1 MSKDDMQMKLDFDIA
16 TKGEE
21 KLDRVDKTIARITAN
36 IEKLV
41 ATSKAA
47 GAAMSALT
55 NPGRGPSKGG
65 STADTRN
72 ATRALRD
79 QLGIDRD
86 RLRVVKMGIRYRKDE
101 ATQALR
107 AAQTQERQARQAFR
121 DKLTFA
127 SRMAAQRVRNDNAA
141 LRAVQTEQRAHER
154 AFRQRM
160 TFASR
165 MASQR
170 SREEATAER
179 EIQRGIRETGR
190 LRQAEQRRALADHRA
205 MQRERSR
212 GMSQIGRGA
221 GRVRDGSRT
230 AIGVG
235 AGAGAVTAYTGQRA
249 VRAVTNDAVELDDAM
264 NRNARMQPELG
275 GPKLTGPLMR
285 ALREKYQA
293 EGRKLNK
300 TSTELLNA
308 RAEVLQAG
316 VSNEIADQVTFD
328 ISKFSSIN
336 GLDASQVA
344 EQFGYGISA
353 LSAQGE
359 VTEQR
364 VSKLVN
370 TMQYLAA
377 NTPAS
382 RQQMASFTKRG
393 LGAGAALHMRDEDV
407 LAYGASATSAG
418 ADGETAARMLSSD
431 SMKIAR
437 HAADA
442 PDLMR
447 KSHKTEQDRR
457 LINLPARLGFGSW
470 DNLKQSMDV
479 DAGATYEK
487 IYDAVGAIKNPM
499 EKLALLKDLF
509 GENFGVFHANMAES
523 GSFRKMRQAV
533 RNPEANRA
541 LEAGMEE
548 LRTTLGW
555 AILSITNTFR
565 ELSATFGMTLKPLW
579 RDLSDWVIRLNV
591 GFDNFTL
598 AFRGG
603 VEGLLAGLGSK
614 DGSLASLLNETFGS
628 PETLKADVHAIF
640 QFARGFGE
648 GIKTVVTT
656 VKAAFTGVAS
666 LFGGSD
672 PKALGKFVAEFMG
685 FATVLTI
692 AAPVVMVIGAL
703 SKGVLGLVEMIVGSF
718 KLIAGLRVGAAV
730 AGAAG
735 GVGGLG
741 AGAAAAGA
749 AGAATKGSGILGKL
763 GGLFGVFALA
773 EGANALGSLQ
783 MPDGSKKGGWRRG
796 LVDFLDPGIG
806 SRIFGDNPKAG
817 AGDPFTDFAKRV
829 ADDAERE
836 LKLLQEGNDKTQ
848 ELIDQNK
855 AKAVEDKSKQIRDD
869 EKRKLDTMLTGIRNP
884 AMSGSVGSG
893 SSAADDLRARGFNV
907 TTPNTTPN
915 GANGNMPRA
924 QGGGGSATSNPANS
938 AASAAML
945 DAIASTESGRAGY
958 DAVLGNGKYGTPSKP
973 ITQMSLD
980 EAFAF
985 GRQIRAR
992 HGSSSALG
1000 RYQIVG
1006 STMRAAQR
1014 AMNIPGNAT
1023 FDQAMQDRMARWIAR
1038 NQGLGAWEGLKGN
1051 PAAMAR
1057 ARAALAQ
1064 GGAQDA
1070 PTGGGSG
1077 GSPVAAGTTDGRSV
1091 PRMTGNLTLEGQT
1104 YQYGSGGHRGAN
1116 SIPAGVYPITPNAI
1130 GPWGRQHGAIG
1141 LNGNRIWDSALGR
1154 FREGIEMHSASSASM
1169 LSAGCLAINKQQW
1182 AQFRQQTL
1190 DFVRRNGRAYLKVDS
1205 NGNASITADDPRQA
1219 NGAQVGAKKTTEL
1232 AKGLNK
1238 APTAGKGG
1246 LGEIDVAP
1254 KPVTDQWGNQL
1265 GQSTP
1270 TRSGSGGLGQT
1281 TPTRNGPGGRNG
1293 EAGSGGGMNIH
1304 GPIHINVP
1312 GAGDPKA
1319 VATAVNNEMRSRVM
1333 ARMHDIDPTAV

>member
-1 MSKDDMQMKLDFDIA
+1 MSGDNLDLKLNFDIG

-21 KLDRVDKTIARITAN
+21 KLDKVDKTIARMTAN
-36 IEKLV
+36 IERLV
-41 ATSKAA
+41 AAAKAA
-47 GAAMSALT
+47 GGGLNSILGQG
-55 NPGRGPSKGG
+55 NRGAKSG
-65 STADTRN
+65 SSADTRN

-79 QLGIDRD
+79 QLGIDREK
-86 RLRVVKMGIRYRKDE
+86 LRVAKMAMRFRQNE
-101 ATQALR
+101 ATQAIK
-107 AAQTQERQARQAFR
+107 AAQAQERQARQAFR
-121 DKLTFA
+121 DKLTFN
-127 SRMAAQRVRNDNAA
+127 SRLAAHRLREDNAA
-141 LRAVQTEQRAHER
+141 LRAVRTEQRAVER
-154 AFRQRM
+154 SFRQKM
-160 TFASR
+160 AFATR
-165 MASQR
+165 IANQR
-170 SREEATAER
+170 SREEAAAER
-179 EIQRGIRETGR
+179 EIQRGLRETSR
-190 LRQAEQRRALADHRA
+190 LRQAEQRRALSDSRA
-205 MQRERSR
+205 LQRERSR
-212 GMSQIGRGA
+212 GISQIGRGA
-221 GRVRDGSRT
+221 GRVRDGGRT

-235 AGAGAVTAYTGQRA
+235 AAAGAAAAYTGQRA

-285 ALREKYQA
+285 QLREKYQA

-393 LGAGAALHMRDEDV
+393 LGAGAAMHMRDEDV

-447 KSHKTEQDRR
+447 KSHKSEQDRR
-457 LINLPARLGFGSW
+457 LIALPARLGFGSW

-533 RNPEANRA
+533 RNPEAIRA

-579 RDLSDWVIRLNV
+579 RDLSDWVSRLNV
-591 GFDNFTL
+591 GFDNFKL
-598 AFRGG
+598 AFQGG
-603 VEGLLAGLGSK
+603 VEGLLTGLGSK

-628 PETLKADVHAIF
+628 PEELKADVYSIF

-648 GIKTVVTT
+648 GIKTVITS

-666 LFGGSD
+666 MFGGSD
-672 PKALGKFVAEFMG
+672 PKALGKLVAEFIG

-692 AAPVVMVIGAL
+692 AAPVVMVLGAL
-703 SKGVLGLVEMIVGSF
+703 SRGILGLVEMIVGSF
-718 KLIAGLRVGAAV
+718 RLIAGLRVGAAV

-749 AGAATKGSGILGKL
+749 AGAATKGAGILGKL
-763 GGLFGVFALA
+763 GGVLGIFGLA
-773 EGANALGSLQ
+773 EGANALGALQ
-783 MPDGSKKGGWRRG
+783 MPDGSKKGGWGRG
-796 LVDFLDPGIG
+796 IVDFLDPGVG
-806 SRIFGDNPKAG
+806 SRIFGDNPKG
-817 AGDPFTDFAKRV
+817 SAGDPFTDFAKRV

-855 AKAVEDKSKQIRDD
+855 AKAVEDKSKQIRDE

-893 SSAADDLRARGFNV
+893 SSTADDLRARGFNV
-907 TTPNTTPN
+907 VSPNTTPN

-924 QGGGGSATSNPANS
+924 QGGDNASPDQKSGGSRSWRNNNPGNIEYGPFARS
-938 AASAAML
+938 MGAIGTDGRFAKFPSYEAGRKAQEKLLFESKGYRDLTLSGAIRRWAPASENNVPAYLRAMGGDPGKRMSEYTPEQRGRLL
-945 DAIASTESGRAGY
+945 DAMQAHEGWRT
-958 DAVLGNGKYGTPSKP
+958 GTV
-973 ITQMSLD
+973 
-980 EAFAF
+980 A
-985 GRQIRAR
+985 
-992 HGSSSALG
+992 
-1000 RYQIVG
+1000 
-1006 STMRAAQR
+1006 
-1014 AMNIPGNAT
+1014 
-1023 FDQAMQDRMARWIAR
+1023 
-1038 NQGLGAWEGLKGN
+1038 
-1051 PAAMAR
+1051 
-1057 ARAALAQ
+1057 
-1064 GGAQDA
+1064 
-1070 PTGGGSG
+1070 GGGSG

-1091 PRMTGNLTLEGQT
+1091 PRMTGTLTMDGQT

-1190 DFVRRNGRAYLKVDS
+1190 DFVKRNGKAYLKVDS

-1219 NGAQVGAKKTTEL
+1219 DNAQAGVKKTADL

-1254 KPVTDQWGNQL
+1254 PMKDQWGNQL
-1265 GQSTP
+1265 GQNTP
-1270 TRSGSGGLGQT
+1270 TRSGSGGLGQN

-1293 EAGSGGGMNIH
+1293 DAGSGGGVNVH

-1312 GAGDPKA
+1312 GAGDPKQ
-1319 VATAVNNEMRSRVM
+1319 VATAVNTAFRANMM
-1333 ARMHDIDPTAV
+1333 GRMHDIDPTAV